1 MELEVIEPH
10 APERTLPHQN
20 EISFYREWLP
30 LPKAEFQILTMI
42 AMQNGEYRGNC
53 SDVCRSLGVTVQ
65 NKNRKKFQDVIT
77 SLTNQGFIQTDKCGR
92 TYKLKIIPKAAEV
105 TLPRLWVQS
114 VLQRDYSSASV
125 APAQVLKVFL
135 WIADNKFEVVTNQII
150 ADELRIS
157 ISTVV
162 SAKNVL
168 ERDYEIITKRKVSEK
183 LGDDFFRTLGQELQA
198 AAWWKS
204 P

>member
-10 APERTLPHQN
+10 APERTPPHQD

-53 SDVCRSLGVTVQ
+53 ADICRSLGVTIQ
-65 NKNRKKFQDVIT
+65 DKNKKKYQDIIT

-92 TYKLKIIPKAAEV
+92 TYKLKIIPKATEV

-114 VLQRDYSSASV
+114 VLQRDYSSESV
-125 APAQVLKVFL
+125 APVQVVKVFL
-135 WIADNKFEVVTNQII
+135 WIADSKLEVVTNQII

-168 ERDYEIITKRKVSEK
+168 EREYEIITKRKVSEK
-183 LGDDFFRTLGQELQA
+183 LGDNFFRTLGQKLQA

>member
-10 APERTLPHQN
+10 VPERTPTN
-20 EISFYREWLP
+20 PDEISFYREWLP
-30 LPKAEFQILTMI
+30 LPKAEFLILTMI
-42 AMQNGEYRGNC
+42 AMQNGEYRGNFA
-53 SDVCRSLGVTVQ
+53 DICRSLGVTVQ
-65 NKNRKKFQDVIT
+65 NKNRRKYQDVIT

-92 TYKLKIIPKAAEV
+92 TYKLKIIPKATEIP
-105 TLPRLWVQS
+105 LPRLWVQS
-114 VLQRDYSSASV
+114 VLQRDYSAESV

-135 WIADNKFEVVTNQII
+135 WIADNKLKVVTNQII

-168 ERDYEIITKRKVSEK
+168 EREYEIITKRKVSEK
-183 LGDDFFRTLGQELQA
+183 LGEDFFRTLGQELQA

>member
-10 APERTLPHQN
+10 ALERTPPNLD

-42 AMQNGEYRGNC
+42 AMQNGIFRGNC
-53 SDVCRSLGVTVQ
+53 ADICRYLSVTVQ
-65 NKNRKKFQDVIT
+65 DKNRKKCQDAIT
-77 SLTNQGFIQTDKCGR
+77 TLTKQGFIQSDKRGQ
-92 TYKLKIIPKAAEV
+92 TYTLKIIPKATEV

-114 VLQRDYSSASV
+114 VMQQDYSSESV
-125 APAQVLKVFL
+125 APVQVVKVFL
-135 WIADNKFEVVTNQII
+135 WIADNKSEVVTNQII

-157 ISTVV
+157 ISTVI

-168 ERDYEIITKRKVSEK
+168 EREYEIITKRKVSEK

>member
-10 APERTLPHQN
+10 APERTLPHQD

-30 LPKAEFQILTMI
+30 LPKAEFLILTMI
-42 AMQNGEYRGNC
+42 AMQNGIFRGNC
-53 SDVCRSLGVTVQ
+53 ADICRYLGVTVQ
-65 NKNRKKFQDVIT
+65 NKNRKKCQDTIT
-77 SLTNQGFIQTDKCGR
+77 TLTKQGFIQSDKRGQ
-92 TYKLKIIPKAAEV
+92 TYTLKIIPKATEV

-125 APAQVLKVFL
+125 APVQVLKVFL
-135 WIADNKFEVVTNQII
+135 WVANNKLEVVTNRNI

>member
-1 MELEVIEPH
+1 MELEVIASP
-10 APERTLPHQN
+10 APERIPPHQD

-42 AMQNGEYRGNC
+42 AMKDGVFHGNC
-53 SDVCRSLGVTVQ
+53 ADICRYLGVTVQ
-65 NKNRKKFQDVIT
+65 NKNSKKYQDTIT
-77 SLTNQGFIQTDKCGR
+77 TLTKHGFIQTDKCGQ
-92 TYKLKIIPKAAEV
+92 TYKLKIIPKATEV

-114 VLQRDYSSASV
+114 VMQQDYSSKSV
-125 APAQVLKVFL
+125 APVQVLKVFL
-135 WIADNKFEVVTNQII
+135 WVADNKLEVVTNQII
-150 ADELRIS
+150 AKDLGIS
-157 ISTVV
+157 VSTVI

>member
-10 APERTLPHQN
+10 APERTPPHQD

-53 SDVCRSLGVTVQ
+53 ADICRSLGVTVQ
-65 NKNRKKFQDVIT
+65 DKNRKKYQDAIT
-77 SLTNQGFIQTDKCGR
+77 TLTNQRFIQTDKCGR
-92 TYKLKIIPKAAEV
+92 TYKLKIIPKATEV

-114 VLQRDYSSASV
+114 VLQRDYSTKGV
-125 APAQVLKVFL
+125 ALVQVLKVFL
-135 WIADNKFEVVTNQII
+135 WIASNKSEIVTNETI
-150 ADELRIS
+150 ANELGICT
-157 ISTVV
+157 STVV

-168 ERDYEIITKRKVSEK
+168 EREYEIITKRKVSEK
-183 LGDDFFRTLGQELQA
+183 LGDDFYRTLGQELQA